1 MRKSVLSVSKP
12 TSKSLTEETKF
23 SLELHGLFIKDED
36 NFVSY
41 VVQDEEILKP
51 YLNDHD
57 LFF

>member
-1 MRKSVLSVSKP
+1 MA
-12 TSKSLTEETKF
+12 SKSLTEETKC
-23 SLELHGLFIKDED
+23 SLELHGLFMKDED